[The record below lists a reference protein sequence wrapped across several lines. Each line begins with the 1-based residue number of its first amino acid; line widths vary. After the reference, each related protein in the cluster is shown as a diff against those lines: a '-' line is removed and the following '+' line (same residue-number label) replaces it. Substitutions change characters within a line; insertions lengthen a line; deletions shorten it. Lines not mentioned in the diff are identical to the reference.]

1 MHNFVSKTYAQKRR
15 TDVREEGVEI
25 HLLIISLIIM
35 WYLVP
40 FTLSFLKNMPFS
52 ASGYVQ
58 NPTQSRAFLNLVLQ
72 SFNKDGSQVG
82 TGNDTFLISLPNLV
96 TGSLSLTDR
105 YYRYNSN
112 SVQLSLTF
120 WNTLIAG
127 DYLLMRFWTDAYS
140 SPSGKFS
147 CPLITCA
154 VSQPIR
160 QQRLGRRGHPQP
172 KPTQHQLH

>member
-1 MHNFVSKTYAQKRR
+1 
-15 TDVREEGVEI
+15 
-25 HLLIISLIIM
+25 
-35 WYLVP
+35 
-40 FTLSFLKNMPFS
+40 MPFS
-52 ASGYVQ
+52 ASGYLQ

-105 YYRYNSN
+105 YYRNNSN